1 VPNLSQAQNSIY
13 CKMSYPTKPVFVH
26 KGSWDDETRQ
36 HPLMKWMEDY
46 THEFDRTR
54 AFATGSPSDWLTSDF
69 SVQLSDGSRITGMQ
83 DAIKALTEKYAPFS
97 GGHKHD
103 PTELLTW
110 EEGDHWCMFGHAK
123 CFIGFEGV
131 EANVK
136 DPQDQSWNVV
146 VEATYRFVYVKD
158 ESGQGGYKMRETK
171 IYADPMPAVEFMLKQ
186 GIVSA
191 KDLGLA

>member
-1 VPNLSQAQNSIY
+1 MHPTYIE
-13 CKMSYPTKPVFVH
+13 MSYPTQPVFVH
-26 KGSWDDETRQ
+26 KGSWDDETRL
-36 HPLMKWMEDY
+36 HPVMQWMEDY

-69 SVQLSDGSRITGMQ
+69 SVQLSDGTRITGMK
-83 DAIKALTEKYAPFS
+83 DAIHALTEKYAPFS

-131 EANVK
+131 AASVK
-136 DPQDQSWNVV
+136 DPQGQSWNVV

-158 ESGQGGYKMRETK
+158 ESGTGGYKMRETK
-171 IYADPMPAVEFMLKQ
+171 IYADPTPAVEFMMKQ
-186 GIVSA
+186 GIASA